1 MTQPLPLRYDRSQ
14 TATDL
19 SVTNRPGPRASRNQ
33 ALSRFVLAALVS
45 IVMGIAA
52 LAAPPDP
59 GATPKI
65 LETPDQAYISMLR
78 QAIGA
83 PARADLAD
91 EATARL
97 QGSLAVIPR
106 QPATA
111 FLTALGRGV
120 PPDFVGLLL
129 GSEGM
134 DAPGSIR
141 FVPAG
146 FVDSDDALRWS
157 PDDFLASLNDTVAR
171 ANAARVKDGIEP
183 REARRWIAPPRYNPE
198 LHQLSWAALV
208 VPKSAPR
215 ETDGQ
220 IVYYGIGFGRDGYM
234 EVSVVTSVQKA
245 DAIGRMVDEF
255 LAGLN
260 FVPAKAYGDV
270 QPANPR
276 SKTGLAGAMGIDSLH
291 TAVVETNV
299 WTSDQIVLIVGSGVA
314 AIGALGLVIYI
325 YRHKRR
331 LRRRV

>member
-1 MTQPLPLRYDRSQ
+1 
-14 TATDL
+14 
-19 SVTNRPGPRASRNQ
+19 
-33 ALSRFVLAALVS
+33 
-45 IVMGIAA
+45 MGVPA

-59 GATPKI
+59 GTTPKI
-65 LETPDQAYISMLR
+65 LETPNQAYISMLH

-83 PARADLAD
+83 PARADLAG

-97 QGSLAVIPR
+97 EGSLAIIP
-106 QPATA
+106 QAPATG

-120 PPDFVGLLL
+120 PPNFIGLLL
-129 GSEGM
+129 GAEGM

-146 FVDSDDALRWS
+146 FVESDEALRWT
-157 PDDFLASLNDTVAR
+157 PDDLLASLNDTVAN
-171 ANAARVKDGIEP
+171 ANAARLKDGIEP
-183 REARRWIAPPRYNPE
+183 REARRWIAPPHYNPE

-220 IVYYGIGFGRDGYM
+220 IVYFGIGFGRDGYI
-234 EVSVVTSVQKA
+234 EVSVVTSVQRA
-245 DAIGRMVDEF
+245 DEIGRMVDGF

-260 FVPAKAYGDV
+260 FVPGKAYADV
-270 QPANPR
+270 QPADPR

-291 TAVVETNV
+291 TAEVETNF
-299 WTSDQIVLIVGSGVA
+299 WTSDQMVPIVGSGVA